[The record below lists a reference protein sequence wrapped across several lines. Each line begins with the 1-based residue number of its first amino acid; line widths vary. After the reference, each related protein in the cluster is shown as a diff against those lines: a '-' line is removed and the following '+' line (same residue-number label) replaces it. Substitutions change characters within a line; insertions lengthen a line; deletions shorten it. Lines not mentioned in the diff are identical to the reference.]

1 MKTAVTMTQVVAIR
15 KNSLQALSVKFSDYL
30 QLTKF
35 KLSSLVVITT
45 GLGYLIAL
53 RNPLTAVSDHFLLTM
68 FGSFLVVGAAN
79 AFNQVLERGTDAL
92 MVRTKN
98 RPLPSR
104 RMGLT
109 EALLAGTAMTL
120 LGLTILAWITNW
132 LTTMLAALA
141 LTNYVFGYTPLKRRS
156 EFCTL
161 VGAISGAIPPMMGW
175 AAVRNELSLEAW
187 ALFALQFLWQLPH
200 FWTIAW
206 LYREDYLLGG
216 FKILPVKG
224 EPNSVTRQTMFYTFA
239 TVVVSIYPLLTGKV
253 TPVYA
258 LIASL
263 LGAWFVFSAL
273 RFHSLKTKESA
284 KKLLIVA
291 DSYLPLILLAWLLT
305 KQN

>member
-1 MKTAVTMTQVVAIR
+1 MKTAVTVTQVVAIR
-15 KNSLQALSVKFSDYL
+15 RNSLQVLSVKFSDYL

-53 RNPLTAVSDHFLLTM
+53 RNPLAAVSGHFLLTM

-92 MVRTKN
+92 MVRTEN
-98 RPLPSR
+98 RPLPSG

-109 EALLAGTAMTL
+109 EALLAGAAMMIF
-120 LGLTILAWITNW
+120 GLTVLAWTTNW
-132 LTTMLAALA
+132 LTTALAALA
-141 LTNYVFGYTPLKRRS
+141 LTNYVFVYTPLKLKS

-161 VGAISGAIPPMMGW
+161 VGATSGAIPPMMGW
-175 AAVRNELSLEAW
+175 VAVRNELSLEAW
-187 ALFALQFLWQLPH
+187 NLFALQFLWQLPH

-224 EPNSVTRQTMFYTFA
+224 EPNSVTRQTVLYALA
-239 TVVVSIYPLLTGKV
+239 TVAVSIYPLLTGKV
-253 TPVYA
+253 APVYA
-258 LIASL
+258 LSASL
-263 LGAWFVFSAL
+263 LGTWLVFFAL
-273 RFHSLKTKESA
+273 RFHTLKTKESA
-284 KKLLIVA
+284 KKFLIVA
-291 DSYLPLILLAWLLT
+291 DSYLPLVLMAWLLT

>member
-1 MKTAVTMTQVVAIR
+1 MKTAVTLTQVEAIR
-15 KNSLQALSVKFSDYL
+15 RNSLQALSVKFSDYL

-35 KLSSLVVITT
+35 KLSLLVVITT

-53 RNPLTAVSDHFLLTM
+53 RNPLTAVSDHFLLTIL
-68 FGSFLVVGAAN
+68 GSFLVVGAAN

-98 RPLPSR
+98 RPLPSGR
-104 RMGLT
+104 IGLT
-109 EALLAGTAMTL
+109 EALLAGTTMMIF
-120 LGLTILAWITNW
+120 GLTILAWTTNW
-132 LTTMLAALA
+132 LTTVLAAFALA
-141 LTNYVFGYTPLKRRS
+141 NYVFGYTPLKRKS

-161 VGAISGAIPPMMGW
+161 VGAVSGAIPPMMGW
-175 AAVRNELSLEAW
+175 VAVRNEIGLEGLT
-187 ALFALQFLWQLPH
+187 LFALQFLWQLPH

-224 EPNSVTRQTMFYTFA
+224 EPNSVTRQTVLYA
-239 TVVVSIYPLLTGKV
+239 LAAVAVSIYPLLTGKV
-253 TPVYA
+253 APVYA
-258 LIASL
+258 LSAGL

-273 RFHSLKTKESA
+273 RFHILKTEESA
-284 KKLLIVA
+284 KKLLIVT
-291 DSYLPLILLAWLLT
+291 DSYLPLVLLSWLLT